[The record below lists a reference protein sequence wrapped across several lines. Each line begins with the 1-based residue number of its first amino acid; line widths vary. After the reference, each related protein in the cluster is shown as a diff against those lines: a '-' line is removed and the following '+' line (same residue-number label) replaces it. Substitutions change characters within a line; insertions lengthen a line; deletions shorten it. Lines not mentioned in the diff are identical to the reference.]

1 MTELAAARRAVLIG
15 ATGLVGARVL
25 RQLLDDPR
33 FGAVVVLGRRTSGVS
48 HAKLHELIVDFDTLD
63 PVDAEICG
71 DVLFSALGTTS
82 RQAGGKAPQYK
93 VDYTYQY
100 DVARRAAANGVG
112 TYVLVSSGGASA
124 RSPSFYMRMKGE
136 LERDVQAL
144 PFRHIHIIRPG
155 MLEGDRNPP
164 RPGERFGLAVLKA
177 IAALGPLRPFRPILC
192 QDVARAMIRVSFD
205 ESIRVKVHGPGD
217 LFGLAA

>member
-1 MTELAAARRAVLIG
+1 MTNSSAERRAIVIG
-15 ATGLVGARVL
+15 ATGLVGSALL

-33 FGAVVVLGRRTSGVS
+33 FGAVVVLGRRSTGIS
-48 HAKLHELIVDFDTLD
+48 HAKLQERIVDFDKLD
-63 PVDAEICG
+63 PVDGEIRG
-71 DVLFSALGTTS
+71 DILFSTLGTTS

-100 DVARRAAANGVG
+100 EVARRAAANGVG

-144 PFRHIHIIRPG
+144 PFRHIHIMRPG
-155 MLEGDRNPP
+155 MLEGPRNPP
-164 RPGERFGLAVLKA
+164 RAGEGMLLALLK
-177 IAALGPLRPFRPILC
+177 LVGGPFRPILC
-192 QDVARAMIRVSFD
+192 GDVARAMIRVSFD
-205 ESIRVKVHGPGD
+205 ESAPVRIHQPD
-217 LFGLAA
+217 ELFRLAAGD